1 MTEIN
6 YVRHFGYV
14 SPSSLMGVGAWPGQ
28 APPPPTAQPGPL
40 VPSGGLLDA
49 PGGLLDAPGGL
60 LDAPGG
66 LAFVCLLCPGLGMVP
81 QKCRT

>member
-49 PGGLLDAPGGL
+49 PGGF

-66 LAFVCLLCPGLGMVP
+66 LAFVCLLYPGLGMVP

>member
-49 PGGLLDAPGGL
+49 PGGL
-60 LDAPGG
+60 
-66 LAFVCLLCPGLGMVP
+66 AFVCLLCPGLGMVP